1 MMMSLIK
8 RFSTLVFLTMLL
20 NACEKNYGVS
30 IIDGWARANAPG
42 QTSGAAYMTFLSAA
56 DTTFVRATSTIASSV
71 EIHSM
76 KMDNGVMKMRSLDE
90 LPIAAGKP
98 EKLAPGGFHL
108 MFFDLK
114 QQLIAGEQIE
124 VKLSFRDSAGKM
136 TQQTVTLPVKE
147 AN

>member
-1 MMMSLIK
+1 MSLIK
-8 RFSTLVFLTMLL
+8 RFSTLVFFTMLL
-20 NACEKNYGVS
+20 NACEKNHGVS